1 MSTWGKRL
9 KTTRHVAGLR
19 TILNSLGQS
28 VELTQKLSTDT
39 AVLRARYS
47 YAVTIASHCYA
58 AVIGGL

>member
-1 MSTWGKRL
+1 M
-9 KTTRHVAGLR
+9 AGLR